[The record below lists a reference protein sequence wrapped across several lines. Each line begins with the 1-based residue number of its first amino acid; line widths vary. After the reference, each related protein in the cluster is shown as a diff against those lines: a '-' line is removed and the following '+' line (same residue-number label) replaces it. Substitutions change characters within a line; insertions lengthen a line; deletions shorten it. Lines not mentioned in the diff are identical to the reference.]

1 MSVLT
6 IPEKSLVVLVGASG
20 SGKST
25 FAAKHFLPTEVVSSD
40 VCRGLV
46 SDDTNDQAATPDAF
60 EVVHAIASARLR
72 QHRLTVIDAT
82 NVQKSARQPLIQLA
96 RKHHVLPVAIVLDVP
111 AKVCHARNEN
121 RPDRQFGSHVVAHQR
136 AQLRKSLRRLKKEG
150 FRRVHVLDSAQAI
163 EDATFERQKLWND
176 RKDDHGPFDVIG
188 DVHGCASELVTLLT
202 RLGYERSGEGY
213 VHPHGRRVI
222 FVGDLVDR
230 GPDSP
235 GVLAVAMAMVA
246 SGQALCVMGNHEA
259 KLLKKLAGKKV
270 KLTHGLA
277 ETWAQ
282 LEVARE
288 ARGDA
293 FLDQVRAFLDAR
305 ISHYVLDD
313 GKLVVAHAGLAEHLQ
328 GRASGRVRSFALYGE
343 TTGETDEFGFPVR
356 HDWAR
361 DYRGKAVVVY
371 GHTPVPDAEWV
382 NDTICIDT
390 GCVFGGALTALR
402 WPERELVSV
411 PAEREHYA
419 PRKPLVPEAQLRPAG
434 VLDVDDVIGKRHV
447 QTRLA
452 RTVTVREENGA
463 AALEVMSRFA
473 VDPRW
478 LIHLPPTMAPV
489 ATSARDGF
497 LEHPAEAF
505 DYFRSHGVS
514 RVICE
519 EKHMGSRAV
528 LVVCRDA
535 DAARARFGVTDGKRG
550 VVVSRTGRAFF
561 ADDTTE
567 AEVLERVAQAVG
579 AAGLWEELGSDW
591 VCLDAELMPW
601 SAKAMA
607 LLRSQYAP
615 VAAASRLGL
624 SAATDALARCEHADA
639 RALLERFQERLTHTE
654 RYTEA
659 YRRYCWPVASTDD
672 LKLAPFHLLAS
683 EGAVHTDRDHGW
695 HMATLARLAEHD
707 SLLMATTHRVVD
719 VGDPSSVDD
728 TTEWWLS
735 MVEAGG
741 EGMVVKPF
749 EWLAHGEHGVI
760 QPALKV
766 RGPEYLRIIYG
777 PEYSATL
784 ARLRDRRLGTK
795 RKLAVRE
802 LALGLEAL
810 HRFVEKEPLYRV
822 HECVF
827 GVLALESEPVDP
839 RL

>member
-1 MSVLT
+1 MSTLT
-6 IPEKSLVVLVGASG
+6 IPEKSLVVLVGPSG

-25 FAAKHFLPTEVVSSD
+25 FAAKHFLPTEVISSD

-46 SDDTNDQAATPDAF
+46 SDDPNDQSVTPDAF
-60 EVVHAIASARLR
+60 AVVHAIASARLR

-82 NVQKSARQPLIQLA
+82 NVQKGARTPLVKLA
-96 RKHHVLPVAIVLDVP
+96 REHHVLPVAIVLDLP
-111 AKVCHARNEN
+111 SGICHRRNIE
-121 RPDRQFGSHVVAHQR
+121 RTDRQFGPHVVAHQR
-136 AQLRKSLRRLKKEG
+136 AQLKKSIRHLKKEG
-150 FRRVHVLDSAQAI
+150 FRRVHVLDSVEAI
-163 EDATFERQKLWND
+163 EAAAIERQKLWND
-176 RKDDHGPFDVIG
+176 RKDDHGPFDIIG

-202 RLGYERSGEGY
+202 RLGYERSGEGF
-213 VHPHGRRVI
+213 VHPEGRRVI

-235 GVLAVAMAMVA
+235 GVLAIAMAMVE
-246 SGQALCVMGNHEA
+246 SGQALCVLGNHEA
-259 KLLKKLAGKKV
+259 KLMKKLRGKKV

-282 LEVARE
+282 LEQVRE
-288 ARGDA
+288 AGGEA

-305 ISHYVLDD
+305 ISHYVLDH

-361 DYRGKAVVVY
+361 DYRGRGLVVY

-390 GCVFGGALTALR
+390 GCVFGGELTALR
-402 WPERELVSV
+402 YPERELVSV
-411 PAEREHYA
+411 PAEREHYP
-419 PRKPLVPEAQLRPAG
+419 PRKPLVPKAQARPAG

-489 ATSARDGF
+489 ATSSREGF
-497 LEHPAEAF
+497 LEHPTEAF
-505 DYFRSHGVS
+505 EYFRSHGVA

-535 DAARARFGVTDGKRG
+535 ASAQARFGVSDGKRG
-550 VVVSRTGRAFF
+550 VIVSRTGRAFF
-561 ADDTTE
+561 ADDATE
-567 AEVLERVAQAVG
+567 AEVLERVATALG
-579 AAGLWEELGSDW
+579 AAGLWEELGTDW

-615 VAAASRLGL
+615 VAAASRMGL
-624 SAATDALARCEHADA
+624 AAATAALARCEHSDA
-639 RALLERFQERLTHTE
+639 HALLEEYRERQTHTE
-654 RYTEA
+654 RYAKA
-659 YRRYCWPVASTDD
+659 YRRYCWPVESVDD

-707 SLLMATTHRVVD
+707 ALLMATAHRLVD
-719 VGDPSSVDD
+719 LAEPASLESATQWWQAMVD
-728 TTEWWLS
+728 E
-735 MVEAGG
+735 GG
-741 EGMVVKPF
+741 EGMVVKPY
-749 EWLAHGEHGVI
+749 EWLAHGRRGVI

-777 PEYSATL
+777 PEYP
-784 ARLRDRRLGTK
+784 ARLDRLRSRKLGTK
-795 RKLAVRE
+795 RKLAIRE

-810 HRFVEKEPLYRV
+810 HRFVDREPLYRV